1 MRKSIRLS
9 WNRGLFDFRPGVF
22 IEALGLKKPDG
33 WCYRDTANYGHF
45 GRVDV
50 QFSCERTDKSEFLKD
65 EAKKF
70 LAREPVAQTLS

>member
-1 MRKSIRLS
+1 MRRKGKRIVLM
-9 WNRGLFDFRPGVF
+9 F

-50 QFSCERTDKSEFLKD
+50 QFSWERTDKNEFRKD

-70 LAREPVAQTLS
+70 LA